1 MCELQPCNGSQTF
14 IHANCK
20 LHDDSQL
27 IFVTSAPAALAYFFQ
42 AGVQF
47 STGNARETVLSEV
60 SWDFAKFVDLKY
72 QTDQP
77 KTKYNHPNNKYSPM
91 WNSPVLSQDKFCRE
105 FTHFLAYF
113 FQASICA
120 GVRKMTN
127 IRYAWYQY
135 QDIFLWIWNVNVY
148 SIRVL
153 YYNPVIPWFRIPDS
167 LTIVRKNGTLGNW
180 PITSGCSSEN
190 FERENG
196 FFLVISATRTLAYFV
211 PTQKSF
217 LFK

>member
-1 MCELQPCNGSQTF
+1 MCVLRFWET
-14 IHANCK
+14 
-20 LHDDSQL
+20 LHSWYL
-27 IFVTSAPAALAYFFQ
+27 SPAPPAALAYFFQ

-120 GVRKMTN
+120 GVQKMTN
-127 IRYAWYQY
+127 IRYARELNYP
-135 QDIFLWIWNVNVY
+135 
-148 SIRVL
+148 SICMICMRPQLNYVTGGRPAGVCEL
-153 YYNPVIPWFRIPDS
+153 SGRIS
-167 LTIVRKNGTLGNW
+167 W
-180 PITSGCSSEN
+180 W
-190 FERENG
+190 
-196 FFLVISATRTLAYFV
+196 
-211 PTQKSF
+211 
-217 LFK
+217 

>member
-1 MCELQPCNGSQTF
+1 MHVFVSSRQTHF
-14 IHANCK
+14 SPSRKCPWDA
-20 LHDDSQL
+20 QL

-127 IRYAWYQY
+127 IRYAHVPWYKLDQSKGWNNNN
-135 QDIFLWIWNVNVY
+135 QKPSLPHSHSEVSNLPKSNCHLSTPFLEKQ
-148 SIRVL
+148 S
-153 YYNPVIPWFRIPDS
+153 F
-167 LTIVRKNGTLGNW
+167 KN
-180 PITSGCSSEN
+180 
-190 FERENG
+190 
-196 FFLVISATRTLAYFV
+196 
-211 PTQKSF
+211 
-217 LFK
+217 